1 MASPTEYL
9 TVYNSHTGQL
19 LKLPKPLR
27 LHTLGEFKNYLLEHF
42 TNYIVG
48 SPDNIFLLTAF
59 GIKLNFSAVQSI
71 SEVYMFDKRL
81 FIQGNSEQ
89 IYQKYLLIAETQPLD
104 ALRPKQYEAGGSDA
118 RVSSKLKVI
127 EGWTRALVQ
136 NSHQINERM
145 DQYIKQTNAIFVAL
159 NIIFEFTTNY
169 IRDIRKY
176 HENHQNHVQL
186 LSMKSLHK
194 LWRGHLSTLRKFPD
208 FQLRANPRRSIKL
221 AELLDESELA
231 ASAAFVGK
239 FLPEVLEKF
248 GKFAKE
254 VGNVNVE
261 QLQID
266 KTIESLRNDSIAQF
280 KDFEMSKSAY
290 VAEIEKLSSE
300 ILNEKSSD
308 GVYGTQMER
317 SSSLYAAVD
326 ARFQVLQSTFEFK
339 CKLGRDCILL
349 FEKMGLLQKTMVDV
363 RNEIKLLTGDRL
375 DDFSS
380 FKLSNGD
387 EKLDGQ
393 TISRIQIAEDH
404 LSMPIDL
411 PLLFGLMLIEK
422 RRQYEW
428 HNFFLKGVVHNSS
441 EQLTMIIKH
450 EKDFQKLWVRKYSK
464 LVRFL
469 DRSNLFRIQLPAVDI
484 SVVNGQSEPR
494 EDSILAVV
502 GDTEI
507 DREDISKYIQMIK
520 NQKLEN
526 STAETLTKNFD
537 SLTVST
543 DNLKH
548 ITKIV
553 ATLSSFASPNHS
565 KLKMQDE
572 NGKPSEQSFSVEN
585 DADLNVINGLRSRIR
600 CLENLLHQ
608 RQYQELLSW
617 PVLKNSGGKSPD
629 NRQSMLLLGPSQT
642 SAMRSV
648 SDSHRPALLR
658 KAASVKS
665 QSSDPPKVLDA
676 SVTIDKHLDNIRLR
690 RENSELNLA
699 NGLLAK
705 ENESLKMQLETLKR
719 EMSAKDQE
727 QQAARVDYEEKLAI
741 IQTTIEEL
749 GNRHEEEFLKL
760 ERIKNE
766 EIAGVTAENESLTA
780 EVSSLK
786 TEVYDLKKT
795 LKDAEGT
802 QHHDE
807 ELEQEIS
814 NLSAEL
820 SELKIANLNFSE
832 TIRDLELKL
841 ESERLQHERKIED
854 HTAEIGDL
862 NAQISDLRAEISDL
876 NAKISDLKAEI
887 GDLKAQTEKSKEETQ
902 VAATTSKTELES
914 LTASLHLLNSIIVQ
928 LFKHIDELVSRN
940 LEFFTEFCFVLESM
954 GLLLVEDSESNEL
967 KITRVKGLKAKK
979 GTESLDEKI
988 LEGRSTPHTE
998 IYPKTKELTHWTKKL
1013 VESPSLNSDDV
1024 NNFKQLSELFCLFFE
1039 GENTA
1044 YTKYSRFISFTENV
1058 QLQTHYSDA
1067 EVINEKFFLNGISK
1081 RFLDVEGFAKK
1092 LTKENKQKALE
1103 LAKCVEMCKSKITL
1117 SNFSPGDLVLFL
1129 PLKIDNQDFT
1139 PWTAFNIDSP
1149 HYILDPESSQVNASK
1164 EWIVNRVDLIS
1175 EHRVTEEH
1183 QKDKLLNPFALEVN
1197 QPWYTIY
1204 TA

>member
-81 FIQGNSEQ
+81 FIQGISEQ
-89 IYQKYLLIAETQPLD
+89 IYQKYLQLAETQPLD

-186 LSMKSLHK
+186 LSMKSLQK
-194 LWRGHLSTLRKFPD
+194 LWRGHLGRLREFPE
-208 FQLRANPRRSIKL
+208 FQVRADPRNSIKL
-221 AELLDESELA
+221 ADFLDESELA
-231 ASAAFVGK
+231 ASAAFVGR

-248 GKFAKE
+248 GKFSKE
-254 VGNVNVE
+254 VSKVNVE

-266 KTIESLRNDSIAQF
+266 KTIESLRNDSISQF
-280 KDFEMSKSAY
+280 KDFELSKSAY

-308 GVYGTQMER
+308 DVYGTQMER

-363 RNEIKLLTGDRL
+363 RNEIKLLTGDRV
-375 DDFSS
+375 DDFPS
-380 FKLSNGD
+380 FKYSNGD

-411 PLLFGLMLIEK
+411 PLLFGLMLIER

-428 HNFFLKGVVHNSS
+428 YNFFLKGVVHNSS

-507 DREDISKYIQMIK
+507 DRQDISRYIQMIK

-526 STAETLTKNFD
+526 GTAETLTKNFD

-572 NGKPSEQSFSVEN
+572 NGKATEQSFSVEN

-629 NRQSMLLLGPSQT
+629 NRQSMLLLAPSQT
-642 SAMRSV
+642 NVTRSV

-658 KAASVKS
+658 RAASIKS

-699 NGLLAK
+699 NVLLAK
-705 ENESLKMQLETLKR
+705 ENESLKLQLETLRR
-719 EMSAKDQE
+719 EMSVKDQE
-727 QQAARVDYEEKLAI
+727 HQAARVDYEEKLAVT
-741 IQTTIEEL
+741 QTTIEEL
-749 GNRHEEEFLKL
+749 GKRHEEELLKL

-766 EIAGVTAENESLTA
+766 EIADTTDENGVLAAEI
-780 EVSSLK
+780 SSLK
-786 TEVYDLKKT
+786 TEIYDLKKL
-795 LKDAEGT
+795 LKDAEGNL
-802 QHHDE
+802 HHDD

-820 SELKIANLNFSE
+820 SELKIANVNLSK
-832 TIRDLELKL
+832 TVCDLELNS
-841 ESERLQHERKIED
+841 ESERLQHEKKIE
-854 HTAEIGDL
+854 AL
-862 NAQISDLRAEISDL
+862 NAEVSDL
-876 NAKISDLKAEI
+876 NAEVSDLKAQI
-887 GDLKAQTEKSKEETQ
+887 EKSKEEKQ
-902 VAATTSKTELES
+902 AAATNKTEVEDLAT
-914 LTASLHLLNSIIVQ
+914 LLHLLNSIIVE
-928 LFKHIDELVSRN
+928 LFKHIGELVSRN
-940 LEFFTEFCFVLESM
+940 LEFFTEFCFVLEFM
-954 GLLLVEDSESNEL
+954 GLLLVEDSETNEL

-988 LEGRSTPHTE
+988 LEGVSTPHTE
-998 IYPKTKELTHWTKKL
+998 IHPKTKELAIWTKKL
-1013 VESPSLNSDDV
+1013 VGITSLDSDDV
-1024 NNFKQLSELFCLFFE
+1024 NNFKQLSELFSLFFQ

-1044 YTKYSRFISFTENV
+1044 YTRFFKYISFTENV

-1081 RFLDVEGFAKK
+1081 RFMDVEGFAKK

-1149 HYILDPESSQVNASK
+1149 HYLLDPESNQVNASK

-1183 QKDKLLNPFALEVN
+1183 QKDKLLNPFALEVS
-1197 QPWYTIY
+1197 QSWYTIY